1 MTTGEW
7 ITLIAVFVIAGVCLF
22 LGIRSFLERGFLLN
36 NAYIYASK
44 EERETMDKRPY
55 YRQSAIIF
63 SVLCVAF
70 LVIGLAL
77 IVKNDKLFLLEIPLF
92 VGVIV
97 YAVISTLK
105 INRQRKR

>member
-1 MTTGEW
+1 
-7 ITLIAVFVIAGVCLF
+7 
-22 LGIRSFLERGFLLN
+22 LLN

-55 YRQSAIIF
+55 YRQSAIVF

-77 IVKNDKLFLLEIPLF
+77 ILKNDKLFLLEIPLF
-92 VGVIV
+92 AGVIV
-97 YAVISTLK
+97 YAIISTIM
-105 INRQRKR
+105 INRKKR

>member
-7 ITLIAVFVIAGVCLF
+7 ITLIAVFVIAVVCLF

-55 YRQSAIIF
+55 YRQSAIVFI
-63 SVLCVAF
+63 VLCVAF

-77 IVKNDKLFLLEIPLF
+77 ILKIDKLFLLEIPLF
-92 VGVIV
+92 AGVIV
-97 YAVISTLK
+97 YAIVSTIT
-105 INRQRKR
+105 INRKKR

>member
-7 ITLIAVFVIAGVCLF
+7 ITLIAVLVIAGVCLF

-55 YRQSAIIF
+55 YRQSAIVF
-63 SVLCVAF
+63 SILCVAF

-77 IVKNDKLFLLEIPLF
+77 ILKNDKLFLLEIPLF
-92 VGVIV
+92 AGVIV
-97 YAVISTLK
+97 YAIISTIM
-105 INRQRKR
+105 INRKKR

>member
-22 LGIRSFLERGFLLN
+22 VGIRSFLERGFLLN

-77 IVKNDKLFLLEIPLF
+77 ILKNDKLFLLEIPLF
-92 VGVIV
+92 AGVIV
-97 YAVISTLK
+97 YAIISTIM
-105 INRQRKR
+105 INRKKR

>member
-1 MTTGEW
+1 MTADEW
-7 ITLIAVFVIAGVCLF
+7 ITAIIVFATAGVFLF
-22 LGIRSFLERGFLLN
+22 LGIRSFLETGFLLN
-36 NAYIYASK
+36 NAYVYASK

-55 YRQSAIIF
+55 YRQSAIVF

-77 IVKNDKLFLLEIPLF
+77 IVKNDNIFLLEIPLF

-97 YAVISTLK
+97 YAVVSTIK